1 MAVPAWYSGRVGISS
16 LAAGVGGI
24 VADYRKLRRGF
35 HWDTPR
41 PASWPE
47 AASATPDRPSD
58 LGWARTEPFRSI
70 RWALQKGMLN
80 PFTEAMAHPTV
91 EGQEWVQELDRPVI
105 LAANHTS
112 HADTPLL
119 LYALGDRVRDRT
131 VVAAAADYFYDR
143 RLIGFLT
150 SLWLNTFPF
159 SRTGSPREVLH
170 RSSQLLKSGWSLLVF
185 PEGTRSP
192 DGTLQEFTPGVGHL
206 ATENRVDVIP
216 MHVRGAH
223 RIMPKG
229 RDLPLPAH
237 ATIRIGKP
245 LKVLEGETS
254 RAFSDR
260 VEKAVHDLADGVR
273 TDEVEG
279 SWIDRWKAMEP
290 RRRSRP

>member
-1 MAVPAWYSGRVGISS
+1 MATPAWFSGKVGLSA
-16 LAAGVGGI
+16 LVAGVGGM

-47 AASATPDRPSD
+47 AANAVPDRPSD

-70 RWALQKGMLN
+70 RYALQKGMLI

-91 EGQEWVQELDRPVI
+91 EGEEWVQELDRPVI
-105 LAANHTS
+105 LASNHTS

-119 LYALGDRVRDRT
+119 LYALGDRVRERT

-143 RLIGFLT
+143 RLVGFLT

-159 SRTGSPREVLH
+159 ARSGGPQEVLH
-170 RSSQLLKSGWSLLVF
+170 RSSQLLKSGWNLLVF

-192 DGTLQEFTPGVGHL
+192 DGTLQEFRPGVGHL

-216 MHVRGAH
+216 MHIRGAH

-229 RDLPLPAH
+229 RDIPIPAK

-245 LKVLEGETS
+245 LKVVDGETS
-254 RAFSDR
+254 RAFAER
-260 VEKAVHDLADGVR
+260 VEKAVHSLADG
-273 TDEVEG
+273 TSTAAVEG
-279 SWIDRWKAMEP
+279 SWIDRWQATEP
-290 RRRSRP
+290 RRTRR

>member
-1 MAVPAWYSGRVGISS
+1 MPAPAWYSGRVGVSAL
-16 LAAGVGGI
+16 LADVGGM

-47 AASATPDRPSD
+47 AANAVPDRPSD

-70 RWALQKGMLN
+70 RYALQKGMLI
-80 PFTEAMAHPTV
+80 PFTEVMAHPTV
-91 EGQEWVQELDRPVI
+91 EGEEWVQELDRPVI
-105 LAANHTS
+105 LASNHTS

-119 LYALGDRVRDRT
+119 LYALGDRVRERT

-159 SRTGSPREVLH
+159 ARTGGPQEVLH
-170 RSSQLLKSGWSLLVF
+170 RSSQLLKSGWNLLVF

-192 DGTLQEFTPGVGHL
+192 DGTLQEFRPGVGHL

-216 MHVRGAH
+216 MHVRGSH

-229 RDLPLPAH
+229 RDIPLPAKT
-237 ATIRIGKP
+237 TIRIGKP
-245 LKVLEGETS
+245 LRVAPGETS
-254 RAFSDR
+254 RAFAGR
-260 VEKAVHDLADGVR
+260 VEQAVHALADG
-273 TDEVEG
+273 TGSAAVEG
-279 SWIDRWKAMEP
+279 SWIDRWQATEP
-290 RRRSRP
+290 RWTRR

>member
-1 MAVPAWYSGRVGISS
+1 MASPAWFSGKVGLSA
-16 LAAGVGGI
+16 LVAGVGGM

-47 AASATPDRPSD
+47 AANAVPDRPSD

-70 RWALQKGMLN
+70 RYALQKGMLI
-80 PFTEAMAHPTV
+80 PFTEVMAHPTV
-91 EGQEWVQELDRPVI
+91 EGEEWVQELDRPVI
-105 LAANHTS
+105 LASNHTS

-143 RLIGFLT
+143 RVVGFLT
-150 SLWLNTFPF
+150 SLFLNTFPF
-159 SRTGSPREVLH
+159 ARTGGPQEVLH
-170 RSSQLLKSGWSLLVF
+170 RSSQLLKSGWNLLVF

-192 DGTLQEFTPGVGHL
+192 DGTLQDFRPGVGHL

-216 MHVRGAH
+216 MHIRGAH

-229 RDLPLPAH
+229 RDIPIPAK

-245 LKVLEGETS
+245 LKVVEGETS
-254 RAFSDR
+254 RGFAER
-260 VEKAVHDLADGVR
+260 VEKAVHALADG
-273 TDEVEG
+273 TATAAVEG
-279 SWIDRWKAMEP
+279 SWIDRWQATAA
-290 RRRSRP
+290 RRTRR

>member
-1 MAVPAWYSGRVGISS
+1 MATPAWFSGRVGLS
-16 LAAGVGGI
+16 AVVAGVGGI

-47 AASATPDRPSD
+47 AANAVPDRPSD

-70 RWALQKGMLN
+70 RYALQKGMLI

-91 EGQEWVQELDRPVI
+91 EGEEWVQELDRPVI
-105 LAANHTS
+105 LASNHTS

-119 LYALGDRVRDRT
+119 LYALGDRVRERT

-159 SRTGSPREVLH
+159 ARSGGPQEVLH
-170 RSSQLLKSGWSLLVF
+170 RSSQLLKSGWNLLVF

-192 DGTLQEFTPGVGHL
+192 DGTLQEFRPGVGHL

-216 MHVRGAH
+216 MHIRGAH

-229 RDLPLPAH
+229 RDIPIPAK

-245 LKVLEGETS
+245 LKVLDGETS
-254 RAFSDR
+254 RGFAER
-260 VEKAVHDLADGVR
+260 VEKAVHALADGTGTVA
-273 TDEVEG
+273 VAG
-279 SWIDRWKAMEP
+279 SWIDRWQATEP
-290 RRRSRP
+290 RRTRR

>member
-1 MAVPAWYSGRVGISS
+1 LASPAWFSGKVGVSS
-16 LAAGVGGI
+16 LVAGIGGM

-47 AASATPDRPSD
+47 ASDAVPDRPTD

-70 RWALQKGMLN
+70 RYGLQKGMLI

-91 EGQEWVQELDRPVI
+91 EGEEWVQDLDRPVI
-105 LAANHTS
+105 LASNHTS

-119 LYALGDRVRDRT
+119 LYALGDRVRERT
-131 VVAAAADYFYDR
+131 VVAAAADYFYNR

-170 RSSQLLKSGWSLLVF
+170 RSSQLLKSGWNLLVF
-185 PEGTRSP
+185 PEGTRSTN
-192 DGTLQEFTPGVGHL
+192 GALQEFTPGVGHL

-216 MHVRGAH
+216 MHIRGAH

-229 RDLPLPAH
+229 RDIPIPAK

-245 LKVLEGETS
+245 LKVSEGETS
-254 RAFSDR
+254 RSFADR
-260 VEKAVHDLADGVR
+260 VEKAVHELADGNR
-273 TDEVEG
+273 SADIEG
-279 SWIDRWKAMEP
+279 TWIDRWNATRP
-290 RRRSRP
+290 RATRR

>member
-1 MAVPAWYSGRVGISS
+1 VAVPAWYSGRVGLSA
-16 LAAGVGGI
+16 LAAGIGGM
-24 VADYRKLRRGF
+24 VADYRRLRRGF

-41 PASWPE
+41 PKDWPD
-47 AASATPDRPSD
+47 AANAVPDRPSD

-70 RWALQKGMLN
+70 RWALQKGMMN
-80 PFTEAMAHPTV
+80 PFTELMAHPTV
-91 EGQEWVQELDRPVI
+91 EGEEWVQELDRPVI
-105 LAANHTS
+105 LASNHTS

-119 LYALGDRVRDRT
+119 LYALGDRVRERT
-131 VVAAAADYFYDR
+131 VVAAAEDYFYGR
-143 RLIGFLT
+143 RTVGFLT

-170 RSSQLLKSGWSLLVF
+170 RSGQLLKSGWNLLVF

-192 DGTLQEFTPGVGHL
+192 DGTLQEFTPGIGFL

-229 RDLPLPAH
+229 RDLPLPAP

-245 LKVLEGETS
+245 LKVAAGETS

-260 VEKAVHDLADGVR
+260 VEKAVHALADGDR
-273 TDEVEG
+273 SAAADG
-279 SWIDRWKAMEP
+279 SWIDRWNAMEP
-290 RRRSRP
+290 HQGSRR

>member
-1 MAVPAWYSGRVGISS
+1 MATPAWFSGRVGLS
-16 LAAGVGGI
+16 AVVAGVGGM

-47 AASATPDRPSD
+47 AANAVPDRPSD

-70 RWALQKGMLN
+70 RYALQKGMLI
-80 PFTEAMAHPTV
+80 PFTEALAHPTV
-91 EGQEWVQELDRPVI
+91 EGEEWVQELDRPVI
-105 LAANHTS
+105 LASNHTS

-119 LYALGDRVRDRT
+119 LYALGDRVRERT

-159 SRTGSPREVLH
+159 ARSGGPQEVLH
-170 RSSQLLKSGWSLLVF
+170 RSSQLLKSGWNLLVF

-192 DGTLQEFTPGVGHL
+192 DGTLQEFRPGVGHL

-216 MHVRGAH
+216 MHIRGAH

-229 RDLPLPAH
+229 RDIPIPAK

-245 LKVLEGETS
+245 LKVLDGETS
-254 RAFSDR
+254 RGFAER
-260 VEKAVHDLADGVR
+260 VEKAVHALADGTGTVA
-273 TDEVEG
+273 VAG
-279 SWIDRWKAMEP
+279 SWIDRWQATEP
-290 RRRSRP
+290 RRTRR

>member
-1 MAVPAWYSGRVGISS
+1 MATPAWFSGRVGLS
-16 LAAGVGGI
+16 AVVAGVGGM

-47 AASATPDRPSD
+47 AANAVPDRPSD

-70 RWALQKGMLN
+70 RYALQKGMLI

-91 EGQEWVQELDRPVI
+91 EGEEWVQELDRPVI
-105 LAANHTS
+105 LASNHTS

-119 LYALGDRVRDRT
+119 LYALGDRVRERT

-159 SRTGSPREVLH
+159 ARSGGPQEVLH
-170 RSSQLLKSGWSLLVF
+170 RSSQLLKSGWNLLVF

-192 DGTLQEFTPGVGHL
+192 DGTLQEFRPGVGHL

-216 MHVRGAH
+216 MHIRGAH

-229 RDLPLPAH
+229 RDVPIPAK

-245 LKVLEGETS
+245 LKVLDGETS
-254 RAFSDR
+254 RGFAER
-260 VEKAVHDLADGVR
+260 VEKAVHALADGTGTVA
-273 TDEVEG
+273 VAG
-279 SWIDRWKAMEP
+279 SWIDRWQATEP
-290 RRRSRP
+290 RRTRR